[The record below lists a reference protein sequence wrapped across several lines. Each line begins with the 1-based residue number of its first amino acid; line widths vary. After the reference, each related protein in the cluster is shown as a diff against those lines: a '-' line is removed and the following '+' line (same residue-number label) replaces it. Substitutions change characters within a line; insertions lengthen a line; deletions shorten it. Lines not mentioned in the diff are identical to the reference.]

1 MSVAKNEEAKISV
14 NSCNSW
20 LSSSSFERSEKRE
33 AKISV
38 NSCNSWLS
46 SSSFERSEKRRSQN

>member
-1 MSVAKNEEAKISV
+1 MREIKISV
-14 NSCNSW
+14 IRGCPP
-20 LSSSSFERSEKRE
+20 SSFERSEKRE